1 MKRNYFVKAMFLALM
16 AIAFTACDNETLEGD
31 FVTDDGQNDTEEG
44 FFVAEVAGVSYTA
57 DQTNNVYDPVS
68 GSIVISG
75 IKADGETIVLAAD
88 NAGIGTFDLATVEGS
103 SNSGIYFPLN
113 DLLNP
118 YFTAAEF
125 GGSGTLEITEL
136 DQENLLVSGSFQFI
150 GARAQLDAEGNPILD
165 GEGNPVIQN
174 IAITE
179 GAFNAVPIVIG
190 TIDGGG
196 DGGDGND
203 DPTDP
208 EDSFYALADGAEFVD
223 VSLEVGEI
231 TVAGIDMLN
240 IVATDA
246 IGGTMR
252 IDIPKDLGVGTF
264 ELQNL
269 SDGTAIIALYNSGL
283 GGENLTSNPGTLTI
297 TEFGTIT
304 GRIAGTF
311 SFTATDPLNIDP
323 TVVQITEGAFN
334 VDYIENG
341 STDDIFMADVD
352 GVTYTPTLI
361 EYVTAPL
368 GTETIQFISTR
379 NEDTDQAL
387 TINFNSEIT
396 AGMFEMSAAIETGFE
411 VVGTY
416 KNTIDGSVLYT
427 SGIGT
432 FQVISYERST
442 GIMEATFSFL
452 GSDAN
457 GIDPLV
463 FEITNGSFFLNIP
476 F

>member
-1 MKRNYFVKAMFLALM
+1 MKRNYFVKAMFLALL
-16 AIAFTACDNETLEGD
+16 AIAFTSCDNETLEGE

-57 DQTNNVYDPVS
+57 ETTNNVYDPTS

-75 IKADGETIVLAAD
+75 LKADGEVIVLAAD

-113 DLLNP
+113 DLFNP

-125 GGSGTLEITEL
+125 GGAGTMEITEL
-136 DQENLLVSGSFQFI
+136 DLDNQTVSGTFQFT
-150 GARAQLDAEGNPILD
+150 GARAQLDAEGNPVLD
-165 GEGNPVIQN
+165 GEGNPIIETISVTN
-174 IAITE
+174 
-179 GAFNAVPIVIG
+179 GAFNTVPFVLG
-190 TIDGGG
+190 DIDGGG
-196 DGGDGND
+196 DGGGGGD

-208 EDSFYALADGAEFVD
+208 EDSFYALADGSEFVD
-223 VSLEVGEI
+223 VSLEVAEI

-246 IGGTMR
+246 VGGTIR

-264 ELQNL
+264 DLQNI

-311 SFTATDPLNIDP
+311 SFTANDPLGIDP
-323 TVVQITEGAFN
+323 SKVQISEGAFN
-334 VDYIENG
+334 VDYIEG
-341 STDDIFMADVD
+341 GTTPDIFMADVD

-361 EYVTAPL
+361 EYITAPF
-368 GTETIQFISTR
+368 GSETIQFISTR
-379 NEDTDQAL
+379 NEDTDQSL
-387 TINFNSEIT
+387 SINFNSNIS
-396 AGMFEMSAAIETGFE
+396 AGTFEMAAALETGFE

-416 KNTIDGSVLYT
+416 KSTIDGSVLYT

-432 FQVISYERST
+432 FQVISYERSS
-442 GIMEATFSFL
+442 GIMEATFSFQ

-457 GIDPLV
+457 GIDPTI

-476 F
+476 L